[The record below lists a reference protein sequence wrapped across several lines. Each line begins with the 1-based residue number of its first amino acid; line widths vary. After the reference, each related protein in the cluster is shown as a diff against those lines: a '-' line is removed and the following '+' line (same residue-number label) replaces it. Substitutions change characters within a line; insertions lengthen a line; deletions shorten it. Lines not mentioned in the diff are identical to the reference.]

1 MHLER
6 SFGWSCG
13 LDFVFACLY
22 SVYGLLAGGCYS
34 FLYTVSV
41 LLSTQSRWTW
51 FRVWFHAK
59 VLLALGANEDPDAR
73 AAAGKD
79 DNELLRQIALAIT
92 PSVRLAPRTAQC
104 AVGSAM
110 TDRSV

>member
-1 MHLER
+1 M
-6 SFGWSCG
+6 
-13 LDFVFACLY
+13 
-22 SVYGLLAGGCYS
+22 
-34 FLYTVSV
+34 
-41 LLSTQSRWTW
+41 
-51 FRVWFHAK
+51 
-59 VLLALGANEDPDAR
+59 LLALGANEDPDAR

-92 PSVRLAPRTAQC
+92 PSARLAPRTAQC